1 MSEPMRVARRQP
13 ALQLVP
19 AIGRADRASL
29 QDSVYDRLRS
39 AVMFGKLVPGE
50 PVTISGL
57 AASLGTSPIPVREA
71 TRRLAAE
78 RAIEILPNGS
88 LSIPAM
94 TRDRFVD
101 LRRARVLIEGYA
113 TTLAAPRITAA
124 QLKRMALASERR
136 EAACRAGNLRNA
148 LHFGYR
154 FRLALFEAADSPA
167 LLPMIESLWLQVGP
181 FFNFALVN
189 PTQTLSTR
197 NQQHALEALRAADA
211 VAASRWIERDV
222 MEVGDLILEGLVGDA
237 GASPSAV

>member
-1 MSEPMRVARRQP
+1 MRAARRQSP
-13 ALQLVP
+13 LALVP
-19 AIGRADRASL
+19 AIGRADRGSL

-50 PVTISGL
+50 PVTITNL

-88 LSIPAM
+88 LAIPAM
-94 TRDRFVD
+94 TEARFVD
-101 LRRARVLIEGYA
+101 LRRARVLIEGFA
-113 TTLAAPRITAA
+113 TTLAAPRVTAA
-124 QLKRMALASERR
+124 HLKRMAFASERR

-154 FRLALFEAADSPA
+154 FRLALYEAADSAA

-181 FFNFALVN
+181 FFNFALAD
-189 PTQTLSTR
+189 PIQTLSTR
-197 NQQHALEALRAADA
+197 NQQNVLNAISQGDGTL
-211 VAASRWIERDV
+211 ASQWIERDI
-222 MEVGDLILEGLVGDA
+222 MEVGDLILEALRDRRVAAPMEG
-237 GASPSAV
+237 